1 MCPPTR
7 EPANGVMKSMTGY
20 GRSRRV
26 AGDVEIVT
34 EIRAVN
40 HRFLDISVKAP
51 RMYTSFEP
59 AIRKLVGDRAQ
70 RGKLD
75 VMVSR
80 SGGKGGIVDVQVD
93 TQLAQSYHAC
103 LKHLKEQFGLSGDI
117 TISEMLTLGD
127 LVVPVEK
134 EDALEQEWVDVV
146 QKSIVESLN
155 ALDDMRQTEGA
166 ALWADIALRLN
177 AIRAYVDQIEGM
189 VEEVT
194 LAAKQRLEKRIQ
206 DLTGGMDLDENRLLQ
221 EVALIADRADVSE
234 ELTRLR
240 SHVDQFFSIGKIGS
254 PMGRKLDFLLQELHR
269 EVNTIGSKSSATSI
283 SAHVVN
289 IKAELEKIREQIQ
302 NIE

>member
-7 EPANGVMKSMTGY
+7 EPANGVMRSMTGY
-20 GRSRRV
+20 GRSRRF

-40 HRFLDISVKAP
+40 HRFLDISVKVP
-51 RMYTSFEP
+51 RIYAVFEP
-59 AIRKLVGDRAQ
+59 AIRKMVGDRVQ

-75 VMVSR
+75 VTVSR
-80 SGGKGGIVDVQVD
+80 TGGKGAIMDVQVD
-93 TQLAQSYHAC
+93 KQLAQSYYAC
-103 LKHLKEQFGLSGDI
+103 LRHLKEQFGLSGDI
-117 TISEMLTLGD
+117 TVSDMLNLQEI
-127 LVVPVEK
+127 VVPVEK
-134 EDALEQEWVDVV
+134 ENALEQEWADVV
-146 QKSIVESLN
+146 EKSIMESLD
-155 ALDDMRQTEGA
+155 ALDEMRQTEGA
-166 ALWADIALRLN
+166 TLWADMESRL
-177 AIRAYVDQIEGM
+177 ISITKYVDEIEGQ

-206 DLTGGMDLDENRLLQ
+206 DLTGGMDLDENRILQ
-221 EVALIADRADVSE
+221 EVALIADRSDVSE

-240 SHVDQFFSIGKIGS
+240 SHVDQFFSIGKVGS

-269 EVNTIGSKSSATSI
+269 EVNTVGSKSSATTI
-283 SAHVVN
+283 STHVVN